1 MKYLFVPILII
12 TVLFDN
18 SVFGQCS
25 VEIVPSKNEVY
36 CGDRVDLNLNYIG
49 SKRYVNDF
57 NECQI
62 GDGWSTSFT
71 PQFNVP
77 CVTSQD
83 GSCFLWTD
91 TITNQDRYI
100 ESPTIPLTD
109 SDVRLHFDMMY
120 GVQSGIPSYCEG
132 IDLPDEG
139 VYVEYRIN
147 ANPWQPLKYYDPK
160 GGYDTLLTNW
170 NTYILD
176 VPISGFDEWQVIKFR
191 WIQLEKSYK
200 THDHWGLDNII
211 VEILDANAYAK
222 WRHLSDSTSLDITE
236 HPTESSWYHVT
247 YFDGTNYCV
256 DSTYIQSKK
265 LEADILVSTNDSICL
280 GDEVSLTIK
289 NSYTDSRIDYCGI
302 AENACNYWQD
312 NKDIK
317 LTSDSLRTTNYHFEK
332 PHIFGAVFD
341 AQQRTQVII
350 QANDLHAIN
359 FDNGVIHGLSL
370 YINDIGFNRISS
382 ITEFFYVK
390 MGCTTQNE
398 FDATHEWIEGLTEV
412 GFYNNR
418 VLWPRWNKF
427 DFDVPYAW
435 DGASNL
441 VLEFCEYT
449 YKDSAWNSTESN
461 DIGTKDHYVDYSTTL
476 HKFNMES
483 NGSCDFEERTLFDI
497 FTSKL
502 RPEIDFHVC
511 QPKEIEMV
519 YNWETDS
526 TLNTDTIYNPV
537 ATPLHNQSYKVT
549 YNGAGF
555 PEICGVT
562 DSVNIV
568 VFQPNETLQ
577 IDTVICK
584 GDSLLIND
592 VYVDSA
598 GLYSDT
604 IANNAGCDF
613 IVNYDISVVDRP
625 DINVL
630 AIGYSL
636 FAMQDNAQYQWYDC
650 ETDSIIEGAINQ
662 QYKPTKNG
670 LYGVLVTMGG
680 CTASSNCHD
689 VWLTG
694 INKGNSIGAI
704 NLFPNP
710 VKGGKLTIDNNS
722 QSNAML
728 IVYTLLG
735 QFVFEQSV
743 EANTKQTLQLE
754 LVLGTY
760 MYEIDNGTNK
770 VIGKL
775 VVQ

>member
-256 DSTYIQSKK
+256 DSTYITSQK
-265 LEADILVSTNDSICL
+265 LVSTIGVSPNDSICL

-302 AENACNYWQD
+302 ADNACTYWQE
-312 NKDIK
+312 NKHVK
-317 LTSDSLRTTNYHFEK
+317 LTSDSVKDGGSNFNK
-332 PHIFGAVFD
+332 PHIFGNTFD

-350 QANDLHAIN
+350 HAEDLHAIN
-359 FDNGVIHGLSL
+359 FNNGIIHGLSL
-370 YINDIGFNRISS
+370 FINDIGFKAST

-390 MGCTTQNE
+390 IGCTVINE
-398 FDATHEWIEGLTEV
+398 FDTSLTWIENGLSEV

-427 DFDVPYAW
+427 DFDAPYAW

-441 VLEFCEYT
+441 VIEFCEYT
-449 YKDSAWNSTESN
+449 YKDSSWTSTESN
-461 DIGTKDHYVDYSTTL
+461 GIRTRDHYVGYNTTL
-476 HKFNMES
+476 HKFNDES
-483 NGSCDFEERTLFDI
+483 NGSCDFEIDWKFDL

-519 YNWETDS
+519 YHWESDS
-526 TLNTDTIYNPV
+526 TLNDDSINNPI
-537 ATPLHNQSYKVT
+537 ANPLISNNYKVT
-549 YNGAGF
+549 FNGRDF
-555 PEICGVT
+555 PEICAVS
-562 DSVNIV
+562 DSVTIV
-568 VFQPNETLQ
+568 VFDNNELMQ
-577 IDTVICK
+577 IDTAICVGDSMLVGNEFVFNQGVYYDTILNDAGCNWPIEYTVEVLEK
-584 GDSLLIND
+584 PDTSVQHFGDSLIALQE
-592 VYVDSA
+592 
-598 GLYSDT
+598 GLT
-604 IANNAGCDF
+604 
-613 IVNYDISVVDRP
+613 
-625 DINVL
+625 
-630 AIGYSL
+630 
-636 FAMQDNAQYQWYDC
+636 YQWYDC
-650 ETDSIIEGAINQ
+650 DADSMIEDANSRHFS
-662 QYKPTKNG
+662 PTANG
-670 LYGVLVTMGG
+670 SYRVSVNNGI
-680 CTASSNCHD
+680 CEFSSECHEI
-689 VWLTG
+689 WLTN
-694 INKGNSIGAI
+694 IDNDKLSAYIT
-704 NLFPNP
+704 LFPNP
-710 VKGGKLTIDNNS
+710 VTNNKITIENKANSEVSLVVYNLTGKLVFSEILLNQTTTNLALDIAPGSYFYKLINDN
-722 QSNAML
+722 
-728 IVYTLLG
+728 
-735 QFVFEQSV
+735 EESV
-743 EANTKQTLQLE
+743 
-754 LVLGTY
+754 
-760 MYEIDNGTNK
+760 
-770 VIGKL
+770 GKL